1 MALIS
6 RDLVASLIVRTKRDI
21 TDLNGFVAIGNEIER
36 QNRYKQHLTELE
48 AYMERHYAV

>member
-6 RDLVASLIVRTKRDI
+6 KDLMLCLILRTKRDI
-21 TDLNGFVAIGNEIER
+21 ADLNGFVAIGNEIER

-48 AYMERHYAV
+48 AYMERHYTV